1 MKSIIMRNITEKP
14 EHWVVVRLENDTDAY
29 YKVFAGWRGGYL
41 DGDSWKMNSG
51 VTKVEEDED
60 CYYFYGASGSCYQC
74 HKKGYGLKDGMYHF
88 SSYVQGTLETIIKN
102 SPISIEILGQETD
115 FINLL
120 TQSTQ

>member
-1 MKSIIMRNITEKP
+1 MRNITEKP
-14 EHWVVVRLENDTDAY
+14 EYWVVLRIENDNGAY

-51 VTKVEEDED
+51 ISKVEEDED
-60 CYYFYGASGSCYQC
+60 FYYFYGASGSCYQC
-74 HKKGYGLKDGMYHF
+74 SKSRYGLKEGLCYF
-88 SSYVQGTLETIIKN
+88 SPYVQGILETVIKN

-120 TQSTQ
+120 TQPTR